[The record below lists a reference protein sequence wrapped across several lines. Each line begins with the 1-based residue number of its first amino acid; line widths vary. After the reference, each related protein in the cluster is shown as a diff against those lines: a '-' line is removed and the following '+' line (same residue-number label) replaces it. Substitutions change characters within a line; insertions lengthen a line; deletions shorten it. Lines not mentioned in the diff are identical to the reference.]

1 MTLIWNRPALHY
13 NFIEGAEE
21 KYDWT
26 SSNVIIILNYMT
38 VNKAIIICQ
47 SIVSPLSLAAKQLK
61 RSRLDR
67 AAQNSQPIKGFP
79 FDQSEGAV
87 YYFFGSLQLKTSV
100 SFVVSL
106 AIFIYCES

>member
-1 MTLIWNRPALHY
+1 
-13 NFIEGAEE
+13 
-21 KYDWT
+21 
-26 SSNVIIILNYMT
+26 MT

-87 YYFFGSLQLKTSV
+87 YYFFGSLQLRTSV

-106 AIFIYCES
+106 AILFIVNHRQCLPLIHNNCTSYYVLKSCV